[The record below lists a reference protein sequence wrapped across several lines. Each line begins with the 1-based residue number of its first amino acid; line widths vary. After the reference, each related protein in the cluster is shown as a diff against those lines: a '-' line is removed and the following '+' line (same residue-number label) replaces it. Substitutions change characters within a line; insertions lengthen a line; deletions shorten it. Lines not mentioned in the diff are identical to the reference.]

1 MKKFPIRIDL
11 HNNITITK
19 TRSDILALVQPI
31 RDKKILD
38 KFKKEVLKRNKR
50 DYIIVLIGINTGLRI
65 GDIVPLKSKDLYKKT
80 HISIQEQKTGKSKRF
95 PIMHI
100 VDEINYYIE
109 ENNLSEDDYLFES
122 RQVDQDG
129 IKRNISTTQAYR
141 RLKAVAEYLNIED
154 FGTHSLRKSFG
165 YHYYKQNKDIA
176 KLMTIFNH
184 SSEAITMRYIG
195 ITQEAIDDS
204 MTNFR
209 L

>member
-1 MKKFPIRIDL
+1 M
-11 HNNITITK
+11 
-19 TRSDILALVQPI
+19 ALVQPI

-38 KFKKEVLKRNKR
+38 KFKLEVLKNSKR

-65 GDIVPLKSKDLYKKT
+65 GDIVPLKVKDVYKKT
-80 HISIQEQKTGKSKRF
+80 HIFLFEQKTGKSKRF
-95 PIMHI
+95 PISHI
-100 VDEINYYIE
+100 SKELNDYIE
-109 ENNLSEDDYLFES
+109 EYNLSQEDYLFQS
-122 RQVDQDG
+122 RQIDSDG

-141 RLKAVAEYLNIED
+141 KLKAAADKLNIQD

-195 ITQEAIDDS
+195 ITQEAIDES
-204 MTNFR
+204 MVNFR